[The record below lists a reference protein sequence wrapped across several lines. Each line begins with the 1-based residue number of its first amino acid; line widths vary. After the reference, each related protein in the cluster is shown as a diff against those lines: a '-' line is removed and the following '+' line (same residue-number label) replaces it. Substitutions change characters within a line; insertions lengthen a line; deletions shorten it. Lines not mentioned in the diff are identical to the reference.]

1 VLIGVNVSSVSGWLP
16 PAVILVA
23 AVTLVLSI
31 GWYIGDWKLQ
41 LLVGLPTSLGLVVIV
56 TAATC
61 TPAFS

>member
-1 VLIGVNVSSVSGWLP
+1 
-16 PAVILVA
+16 VILVA